1 MDAALL
7 FFALIWH
14 ALGGRRS
21 GATGTWE
28 PPFSGP
34 PAVSWPEQAPILP
47 TPTEW
52 PQVVPVSQLPVFPGA
67 AWEFD
72 EPPPP
77 EVQARAG
84 QLVQQLWARGKGAFR
99 IEQTAGRWI
108 AYRAEVVA
116 SGKQGVVAYRLRR
129 AGARRASTAAP
140 AALPRVAP
148 VPTSSAPAGAL
159 LRLGD
164 GMKPQPPSPRVKELQ
179 QRLGVPADGRFGNG
193 TLRAVLAF
201 QRSRGL
207 TADGVVGPQ
216 TQAALLADRVVR
228 A

>member
-14 ALGGRRS
+14 ALGGRRGS
-21 GATGTWE
+21 GATGTW
-28 PPFSGP
+28 GP
-34 PAVSWPEQAPILP
+34 VWPEQAPIVP
-47 TPTEW
+47 SSAPPEW
-52 PQVVPVSQLPVFPGA
+52 PQVVPIASLPTFPGA
-67 AWEFD
+67 AWEYD
-72 EPPPP
+72 EPPPR

-116 SGKQGVVAYRLRR
+116 SGKQGVVAYRLRQ
-129 AGARRASTAAP
+129 AGARPAPRTPPAAPRVPTAAP
-140 AALPRVAP
+140 AAAA
-148 VPTSSAPAGAL
+148 VPP
-159 LRLGD
+159 LRFGEGL
-164 GMKPQPPSPRVKELQ
+164 KPQPPSARVRLLQ
-179 QRLGVPADGRFGNG
+179 QALNVAPADGRFGPG
-193 TLRAVLAF
+193 TLKAVQAY

-207 TADGVVGPQ
+207 TPDGVVGPQ
-216 TQAALLADRVVR
+216 TQAALLADRTVR